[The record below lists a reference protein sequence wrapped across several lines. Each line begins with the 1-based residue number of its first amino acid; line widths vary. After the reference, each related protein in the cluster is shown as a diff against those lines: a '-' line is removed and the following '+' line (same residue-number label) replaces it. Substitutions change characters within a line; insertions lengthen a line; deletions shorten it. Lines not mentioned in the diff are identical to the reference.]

1 MPQFSVIIPTY
12 NREQLLTEAIRSV
25 LDQTI
30 QDFEIVVVNDG
41 GNVPTL
47 PDDPRIRILTKPNGG
62 PASAR
67 NHGIRAAQGRY
78 VTFLDDDDL
87 YTPERLALAL
97 KGMEGGNVNV
107 TACSK
112 SYGTPA
118 SQDLERFLNGS
129 GFHTGQFTIDRSVCP
144 LFDESKDLPPSEDS
158 EWMIRLLPLGINT
171 IDEVGYI
178 MRLHPGHQ
186 LTDNVQ
192 SVGDG
197 RVALF
202 RIQRDFFKAH
212 PDMVA
217 YQWKW
222 AAASALQQGKS
233 RLARRYFW
241 RAFRAVPSLRNFASL
256 LRTVVPHQPT
266 AAGSPDAGR
275 S

>member
-1 MPQFSVIIPTY
+1 MVPEFSVVIPTY
-12 NREQLLTEAIRSV
+12 NRDQLLNEAIRSV

-41 GNVPTL
+41 GKAPVV
-47 PDDPRIRILTKPNGG
+47 PDDPRIRVLTKTNGG

-67 NHGIRAAQGRY
+67 NDGIRAAQGRY

-87 YTPERLALAL
+87 YTPDRLALAL
-97 KGMEGGNVNV
+97 KGMRGGNV

-129 GFHTGQFTIDRSVCP
+129 GFHTGQFTIERSVCP

-158 EWMIRLLPLGINT
+158 EWMIRVLPLGINT

-186 LTDNVQ
+186 LTDNVRA
-192 SVGDG
+192 VGDG
-197 RVALF
+197 RVTLF
-202 RIQRDFFKAH
+202 RIQREFFKAH
-212 PDMVA
+212 PEMVA

-222 AAASALQQGKS
+222 AAASAVQQGN
-233 RLARRYFW
+233 RGLARRYFW
-241 RAFRAVPSLRNFASL
+241 RAFRAVPSVRNFVSL
-256 LRTVVPHQPT
+256 FRTVVPHSAT
-266 AAGSPDAGR
+266 RDAR
-275 S
+275 LPSTH